1 MKTKAHHLWSAE
13 VGNEGN
19 VTITRSTAERED
31 LEAAEAEFAK
41 DVVDSAWGFFGAK
54 LVDTSGFDRIEM
66 PVAVR
71 DRFNT
76 VASQL
81 KEAGENPP
89 KVHSWEDLEKV
100 FGTDTVKDIKFA
112 VVHGMK
118 VRRASKFLNLP
129 FILTADLLEDVE
141 VIGKSA
147 VKDIISRI
155 KAGKA
160 DEAIQEYGTPA
171 EKVVT
176 LFKEARKTGNYK
188 IAVDEAAKQYWED
201 YYGEYGAQLVKETQ
215 KRIRADLAFEWLQ
228 KCGVDQAAAEYW
240 QNYFSDS
247 DYGKA
252 LTEVLPKKLT
262 PSNRTKKD
270 ED

>member
-1 MKTKAHHLWSAE
+1 METKAHHLWSAE
-13 VGNEGN
+13 SGSDNN

-41 DVVDSAWGFFGAK
+41 SAVDSAWGFFGAK

-66 PVAVR
+66 PVAVK

-76 VASQL
+76 VATQL
-81 KEAGENPP
+81 KEARENPP
-89 KVHSWEDLEKV
+89 KVHSWQDLEKV
-100 FGTDTVKDIKFA
+100 FGSETVKDIKFA

-118 VRRASKFLNLP
+118 VRRASKFLNIP

-147 VKDIISRI
+147 VKDIVSRV
-155 KAGKA
+155 KQGKA
-160 DEAIQEYGTPA
+160 LEAIREYGSPA
-171 EKVVT
+171 EKVVD
-176 LFKEARKTGNYK
+176 LFKEAHKTGSHK
-188 IAVDEAAKQYWED
+188 IAVDESAKKYWED

-215 KRIRADLAFEWLQ
+215 KRIRADLAYEWLQ

-262 PSNRTKKD
+262 PSKKD
-270 ED
+270 KKED